1 MTTFSKI
8 EWDSLSYEVKKG
20 HSLTSCDACM
30 KNLVYQK
37 TLAKFPITDKIL
49 QQKVSKNSLYRDSLL
64 TEITNLVV
72 KKVYQTVKEMFHEIS
87 TLQLKPS
94 TKQLEEIKYE
104 TAIVIK
110 DDLQNKLK
118 QRTVET

>member
-1 MTTFSKI
+1 
-8 EWDSLSYEVKKG
+8 
-20 HSLTSCDACM
+20 M

-72 KKVYQTVKEMFHEIS
+72 KKVYQTVKEMFNEIS